1 MKLASPRT
9 MCFIGIFVFIA
20 FACQVRAQTPFY
32 QGKTIRLIQGRN
44 PGGSGDTRVKIV
56 APYLQKYIP
65 GNPTVISEYMSGA
78 GGRKAAN
85 YLFQTARPDGLT
97 IGHVSS
103 GIVTSSVLGES
114 GVQYDLDKF
123 IWLGATDSAFHYA
136 FYVRKAL
143 GIDSLEK
150 LKAYSGL
157 KIGAT
162 EIGHTTYTFG
172 RTFAWILGLKDP
184 RFVLGYASIE
194 IDVALQNGE
203 LDARSNNS
211 SEVLRRFPD
220 ALKPSS
226 HLNLLAHLKI
236 PREAKDPEFD
246 HLPQLDTFVQS
257 EKERRL
263 LGLIRATRQVGTP
276 FLIPPGTPKA
286 QVQILRDGMTKAFND
301 PEFKKLYLKVTGDE
315 VSPLSPEEQQETIRT
330 IPRDPETVGL
340 FKHINGSQPL
350 PPR

>member
-1 MKLASPRT
+1 MKLAKRHSIL
-9 MCFIGIFVFIA
+9 FIGFLAFIG
-20 FACQVRAQTPFY
+20 FAGHVYAQAPYY

-65 GNPTVISEYMSGA
+65 GNPTVISEYMPGG

-85 YLFQTARPDGLT
+85 YLFQSARPDGFT

-103 GIVTSSVLGES
+103 GIVTTAVLGES
-114 GVQYDLDKF
+114 GIQYDLDKF

-136 FYVRKAL
+136 LLIRKAL
-143 GIDSLEK
+143 GIDNLEK
-150 LKAYSGL
+150 LKGYSGL

-172 RTFAWILGLKDP
+172 RIFAWILGIKDP
-184 RFVLGYASIE
+184 KFVLGYASVE
-194 IDVALQNGE
+194 VDVAIQNGE
-203 LDARSNNS
+203 LDSRSNNT

-220 ALKPSS
+220 AFKPSS
-226 HLNLLAHLKI
+226 FFNLLAIFKI

-246 HLPQLDTFVQS
+246 HLPQLDTFVKS
-257 EKERRL
+257 ERERRL

-286 QVQILRDGMTKAFND
+286 QVQILRDGMSKAFND

-315 VSPLSPEEQQETIRT
+315 VSPLSPEDQQETIRS
-330 IPRDPETVGL
+330 IPRDAETVAL
-340 FKHINGSQPL
+340 FKHINGNQPL